1 MSQEPILIV
10 DDNPMNR
17 KLERV
22 LLEAEDYKVL
32 TAVDAEDALKVL
44 RTFKPKLILMDLQ
57 LPGMDGVEL
66 SRRLKSD
73 PGLKNIVIL
82 MVTSYD
88 LKGQEERALA
98 AGCAAYIHKPIDTR
112 SLPKIVADCLRI
124 SGNAGHSAKR
134 KRSKG
139 N

>member
-1 MSQEPILIV
+1 FLIEDGFNNAKDLKPMSQEPILIV

-22 LLEAEDYKVL
+22 LLEAEDYKVI
-32 TAVDAEDALKVL
+32 TAVDAEDALDRL

-73 PGLKNIVIL
+73 PALKNIVIL
-82 MVTSYD
+82 MVTSSD
-88 LKGQEERALA
+88 LK
-98 AGCAAYIHKPIDTR
+98 
-112 SLPKIVADCLRI
+112 
-124 SGNAGHSAKR
+124 
-134 KRSKG
+134 
-139 N
+139 